1 MTDGIKKEHQKKKSN
16 QEKLVNVLTTV
27 IEKMNY
33 LIVDLKRDTFDFK
46 KEVILNGKNQKTG
59 QTVSKKIMQY
69 YEVKELKRT
78 TLAENL
84 CFNNLSLAVHIR
96 KKEEI

>member
-69 YEVKELKRT
+69 YEVKELK
-78 TLAENL
+78 
-84 CFNNLSLAVHIR
+84 
-96 KKEEI
+96 